1 MNDAPA
7 QRAPKRRRRPPPIR
21 RHAGRSTPFTVR
33 QRGVALLMVL
43 AAVSLLYVL
52 AEQSRSEVEVYS
64 LSAFAA
70 RDQLIAEYQAKSAV
84 NLSRVVLHAEP
95 TIRRAI
101 APILTPLMAL
111 MGRGLSAPP
120 QIPIW
125 EQADLIIGPFRGAE
139 GGSSLGQ
146 LANVN
151 FDEAKNLGG
160 LTGLDSVRIIDED
173 SKINVNSLVRSSVAA
188 IFTARQFQG
197 LVANPELNPFFTER
211 DSDGQ
216 FTDRPVLFGA
226 IVDFVDWDDNAFDVN
241 LLNTNAAQTGST
253 GSEDGFFYNSLRPSY
268 RRRNAPL
275 DSVEELR
282 LIRGLAD
289 DDLWSRI
296 IDPDPGN
303 PTRRT
308 VTVWGQGGVNVNTAN
323 AQTLLALICAFA
335 VQAPQCNDATQAS
348 QFITSITMVQALT
361 LSMGIPLFNSP
372 QGFVATLQ
380 GRPPLGP
387 MLQQLGLQPFT
398 IPDSGALER
407 NIAVESKVFSVYAEA
422 TVGTAH
428 TRVHAVIDM
437 RAQPALPSTF
447 LRASGATL
455 APTGTGSLGVVAAG
469 GGTIIHWR
477 ED

>member
-1 MNDAPA
+1 M
-7 QRAPKRRRRPPPIR
+7 RAPDTTTERPLKRRRKLPPIR
-21 RHAGRSTPFTVR
+21 RHAGRSTAFTVR

-43 AAVSLLYVL
+43 AAISLLYVM
-52 AEQSRSEVEVYS
+52 AEQSREEVEVYS

-84 NLSRVVLHAEP
+84 NLARVVLHAEP

-101 APILTPLMAL
+101 TPILAPIMAL

-125 EQADLIIGPFRGAE
+125 EQADLIIGPFRGND
-139 GGSSLGQ
+139 GGSALGQ
-146 LANVN
+146 LANVD
-151 FDEAKNLGG
+151 FAAGKNLAG
-160 LTGLDSVRIIDED
+160 LTGLDSIRIIDED

-197 LVANPELNPFFTER
+197 LVANPELNPFFEQR
-211 DSDGQ
+211 DADGQ
-216 FTDRPVLFGA
+216 FTDRLTLFSS
-226 IVDFVDWDDNAFDVN
+226 IVDYVDWDENQFDVS
-241 LLNTNAAQTGST
+241 LLNTNAAQSGGG
-253 GSEDGFFYNSLRPSY
+253 GSEDPMFYSSLKPPY

-275 DSVEELR
+275 DSRRRAPHGPRPRRRRPVAR
-282 LIRGLAD
+282 DHRP
-289 DDLWSRI
+289 R
-296 IDPDPGN
+296 PVGN

-308 VTVWGQGGVNVNTAN
+308 VTVWGQGLVNVNTAN

-335 VQAPQCNDATQAS
+335 VQAPQCNDASQAS

-361 LSMGIPLFNSP
+361 LSMGIPLFNSA
-372 QGFVATLQ
+372 QSFVATLQ

-407 NIAVESKVFSVYAEA
+407 NIAVESKVFSVYAA
-422 TVGTAH
+422 ARVGGAH
-428 TRVHAVIDM
+428 TRIHAVIDM
-437 RAQPALPSTF
+437 RPQPQIPGRSCCRRLGGLAGAHGG
-447 LRASGATL
+447 RRSGR
-455 APTGTGSLGVVAAG
+455 S
-469 GGTIIHWR
+469 
-477 ED
+477 